1 MPKTCHAEGPW
12 RPPDLFST
20 LAANPSNNEQIE
32 RKVEIE
38 VAALNEL
45 HENRQVLENSKIAL
59 GERHMNDDGAG
70 PS

>member
-1 MPKTCHAEGPW
+1 MLRGY
-12 RPPDLFST
+12 
-20 LAANPSNNEQIE
+20 AANPPNNDQIE
-32 RKVEIE
+32 RRIEIE